1 MNDGVITITVDGDI
15 FYCRDD
21 NYKIDKTIMHKE
33 LHRENGP
40 AVIALDGYVEYW
52 LNGVEYSEEDYRVE
66 VRKLKLEKIKEL
78 IK

>member
-1 MNDGVITITVDGDI
+1 
-15 FYCRDD
+15 
-21 NYKIDKTIMHKE
+21 MHKE

-66 VRKLKLEKIKEL
+66 VRKIKLKTIKDL
-78 IK
+78 LK